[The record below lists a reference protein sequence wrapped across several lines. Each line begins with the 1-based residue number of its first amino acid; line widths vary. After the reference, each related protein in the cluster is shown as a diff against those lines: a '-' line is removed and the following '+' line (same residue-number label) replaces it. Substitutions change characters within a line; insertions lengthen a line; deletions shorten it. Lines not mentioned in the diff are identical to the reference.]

1 MVIKQDGRHIT
12 AATNLQLG
20 HDVGNG
26 VAAGGLEDGP
36 LELGGLGEGA
46 AAEAADAGDKAAR
59 KSMSTDA
66 GDEPRA
72 DPLQAGRAP
81 RR

>member
-36 LELGGLGEGA
+36 LELGGLGEVLVLH
-46 AAEAADAGDKAAR
+46 R
-59 KSMSTDA
+59 L
-66 GDEPRA
+66 
-72 DPLQAGRAP
+72 LQLELRGQGRSVSSDWFD
-81 RR
+81 

>member
-36 LELGGLGEGA
+36 LEFGSLGEVLVLH
-46 AAEAADAGDKAAR
+46 R
-59 KSMSTDA
+59 L
-66 GDEPRA
+66 
-72 DPLQAGRAP
+72 LQLELRGQGRSVSSDWFD
-81 RR
+81 